1 MLQICQYLLR
11 NLSLGNLGTYARIAA
26 RSFSRSGTKC
36 NAGLIIIG
44 DEILK
49 AQVKDTNS
57 FFMCSLLWECGIKV
71 EKISVISDDIDTI
84 AKEITE
90 FSGKYRYVI
99 TSGGIGPTHDDMTFE
114 GLAKAFNDS
123 LHCHPTIVDIVK
135 DVYKTEDRNSPAFKI
150 AHIPRKSVLKFGKS
164 PETGETLKFPCVNV
178 ENVYVFPGSPVYFER
193 LFHSLCRDLFRG
205 EKKFVKRELFLDA
218 KEESFADAL
227 TNVAR
232 EFPSVAFGSYPVSGE
247 SYYKAR
253 VTIESDNETE
263 TLKAQERFRSLVPRE
278 VFINYDKHPHIDAH
292 EKFSVFVETCQSE
305 IYKKTVEE
313 LRKVYEKA
321 NEVAICFDGSIESTA
336 LLHLAHVAQ
345 MQLGSSSKIN
355 LIMFKYEE
363 WLPEVE
369 KFIEAI
375 TSRYNLNIIALNQL
389 PQEAAK
395 SLKVSHPDIK
405 ILLLGIKSRNKD
417 NGQYHSFAR
426 HPSITSMIIKCPLNG
441 WTVDSLWT
449 LARSLSL
456 PYCSLYDKGYTC
468 VGGRKG
474 TKPNVNLITE
484 DKETCQPAWKL
495 NSEEK

>member
-11 NLSLGNLGTYARIAA
+11 NLSVSNLRTYASIAA
-26 RSFSRSGTKC
+26 RSFSRSRTKP

-57 FFMCSLLWECGIKV
+57 FFICSLLWECGVKV
-71 EKISVISDDIDTI
+71 EKISVISDDVDTI
-84 AKEITE
+84 AKEITD
-90 FSGKYRYVI
+90 FSEKYRYVI

-135 DVYKTEDRNSPAFKI
+135 DVYRTEDQNSPAFKM
-150 AHIPRKSVLKFGKS
+150 AHVPRKAVLRFGKNQ
-164 PETGETLKFPCVNV
+164 ETGEALKFPCVNV
-178 ENVYVFPGSPVYFER
+178 ENVYVFPGSPVYLEK
-193 LFHSLCRDLFRG
+193 LFKSLCRELFRG

-227 TNVAR
+227 TKVAR
-232 EFPSVAFGSYPVSGE
+232 EFPNVAFGSYPITGE

-253 VTIESDNETE
+253 VTIESDNEAE
-263 TLKAQERFRSLVPRE
+263 TLKAQERFSSLVPRE

-292 EKFSVFVETCQSE
+292 EKFSAFMESCQGE
-305 IYKKTVEE
+305 IYQKTLED
-313 LRKVYEKA
+313 LRKLYEKS
-321 NEVAICFDGSIESTA
+321 NEVAICFDGSIESTV
-336 LLHLAHVAQ
+336 LLHLAHIAQ
-345 MQLGSSSKIN
+345 MQLGNSSKIN
-355 LIMFKYEE
+355 LIMFRHEE
-363 WLPEVE
+363 WFPEVE
-369 KFIEAI
+369 NFIKDI
-375 TSRYNLNIIALNQL
+375 TSRYNLNIITLNQL
-389 PQEAAK
+389 PQEGAK
-395 SLKVSHPDIK
+395 SLEASHPDIK

-417 NGQYHSFAR
+417 SGLYHSLAR
-426 HPSITSMIIKCPLNG
+426 QTGIASMVIKCPLNG

-474 TKPNVNLITE
+474 TKPNVNLITG

-495 NSEEK
+495 NSGGK